1 MDQLEVWEL
10 GTLFLTM
17 VMEGQQLGVLD
28 LLILRILVG
37 QLGVQLQGLQGQQCG
52 ASMPFILM
60 QDRYLQND

>member
-28 LLILRILVG
+28 LLILSILVG

>member
-10 GTLFLTM
+10 GTLFLT
-17 VMEGQQLGVLD
+17 VVEGRQLGVPD
-28 LLILRILVG
+28 LLIISILVG

-60 QDRYLQND
+60 QDRYLQNH